1 MWATGVCYYIFVTG
15 MPVRKLQIR
24 SDSDRWCLDTVGSLP
39 FYADAVTDLF
49 DLITFASPELPTGL
63 DANSKDII
71 TGLLASDVPWRPV
84 S

>member
-1 MWATGVCYYIFVTG
+1 
-15 MPVRKLQIR
+15 MPVRKPQIR
-24 SDSDRWCLDTVGSLP
+24 FDRDDRWCLNTVGSLP